1 MSAEIKPIG
10 TDKAG
15 AEIEDAAWKR
25 VYQIGGAAALL
36 AAVLFLVDLV
46 VLIALRPYP
55 DTANGWFTLLQNN
68 RIAGLLSLDI
78 LVVAG
83 LVLWYPL
90 GFALYGALRRVN
102 GVYAAFAVGLAFA
115 GVAVVIATDK
125 TYAILYLSE
134 QYAAATTDAQRSL
147 LLAAGESAIASSNG
161 TGAGANLGGLF
172 AEGAALITS
181 VIMLR
186 SSIFGKATAYL
197 GILGHGLDVARIIIN
212 LVFVPIA
219 GLAFASGIGGLL
231 LAIGGTFQLIWYAL
245 VGWKLFQH
253 GRGIS
258 TEKANRN

>member
-10 TDKAG
+10 IDKGG

-25 VYQIGGAAALL
+25 VYQIGGTAALI
-36 AAVLFLVDLV
+36 AAVLFLIDLV

-55 DTANGWFTLLQNN
+55 ETASGWFSLLQNN

-102 GVYAAFAVGLAFA
+102 GVYAALAVGLAFA
-115 GVAVVIATDK
+115 GVAIVIATDK
-125 TYAILYLSE
+125 TYAMIYLSE
-134 QYAAATTDAQRSL
+134 KYAAATADAQRSL
-147 LLAAGESAIASSNG
+147 LLAAGEATLASANG
-161 TGAGANLGGLF
+161 TGAGANLAGLL
-172 AEGAALITS
+172 AEGAALIIS

-186 SSIFGKATAYL
+186 STIFGKVTAYL
-197 GILGHGLDVARIIIN
+197 GIIGHGLDVARIVIN
-212 LVFVPIA
+212 LVFVPLA
-219 GLAFASGIGGLL
+219 GLAFASGIGGLF

-245 VGWKLFQH
+245 VAWKLFQL
-253 GRGIS
+253 GRGLS